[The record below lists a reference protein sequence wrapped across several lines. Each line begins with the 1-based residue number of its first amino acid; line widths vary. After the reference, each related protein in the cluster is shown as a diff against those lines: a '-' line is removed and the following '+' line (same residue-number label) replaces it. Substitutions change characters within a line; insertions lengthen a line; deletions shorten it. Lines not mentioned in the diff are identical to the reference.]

1 MYTFKYKSQSRLK
14 LIDFWSRKWIY
25 FRKSVEVGLGK
36 SKYAR
41 IEPRNLNEKL
51 AMESVLRDPLTGSKQ
66 LPIPMTDSRWTAS
79 EDWVKMAKNVNG
91 IEIHFVFNKITKKF
105 DDFKFK

>member
-14 LIDFWSRKWIY
+14 LIDFWSRKWIH
-25 FRKSVEVGLGK
+25 FRSVEVGLGK

-51 AMESVLRDPLTGSKQ
+51 AMKSVLRDSLSGSKQ

-79 EDWVKMAKNVNG
+79 EGWV
-91 IEIHFVFNKITKKF
+91 KITKKF